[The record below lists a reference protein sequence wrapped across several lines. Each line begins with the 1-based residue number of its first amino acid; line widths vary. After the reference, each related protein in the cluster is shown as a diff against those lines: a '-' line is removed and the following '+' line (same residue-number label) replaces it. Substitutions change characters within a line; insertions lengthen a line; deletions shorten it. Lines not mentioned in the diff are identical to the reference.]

1 MTINQ
6 IEHNKL
12 LYFDDCFNE
21 THPNY
26 FLGEDKFLVRV
37 FLKTGEENMQT
48 HVGWV
53 EELESEISEE
63 KLLQTLDAVWSMLT
77 DIPTD
82 SMTPDDDKFILEDF
96 YIWRAGTYVLDIWA
110 WFDKRYPEGLGKR
123 HL

>member
-1 MTINQ
+1 MLQ
-6 IEHNKL
+6 
-12 LYFDDCFNE
+12 YYDACFNAIHP
-21 THPNY
+21 TH

-37 FLKTGEENMQT
+37 FQKTDDENLQT
-48 HVGWV
+48 HVGWI
-53 EELESEISEE
+53 EESETDISENQ
-63 KLLQTLDAVWSMLT
+63 LLQTLDAVWGMLT